1 MLPRATTWMNTEGST
16 LSETS
21 QTEKD
26 KHHYDPTYMWNLK
39 KKKKIQI
46 QRTDWWLPEAEDPAV
61 RGGQNESKRSNG
73 TNFQF

>member
-1 MLPRATTWMNTEGST
+1 MLPWATTWMNTEGSM

-39 KKKKIQI
+39 KRKKEISNTEN
-46 QRTDWWLPEAEDPAV
+46 RLVAA
-61 RGGQNESKRSNG
+61 RG
-73 TNFQF
+73 